1 MLYCDMT
8 VDSNVLWTGAQC
20 NNLTQINGAPYLGFL
35 GALYFNDIAGTD
47 DPDYTGLTTQF
58 QLLWLPPDTTDTSQA
73 LVIPLQAIP
82 NQQVSVALGGQNCT
96 ISIYTRTATLTE
108 S

>member
-1 MLYCDMT
+1 
-8 VDSNVLWTGAQC
+8 
-20 NNLTQINGAPYLGFL
+20 
-35 GALYFNDIAGTD
+35 
-47 DPDYTGLTTQF
+47 LTTQF